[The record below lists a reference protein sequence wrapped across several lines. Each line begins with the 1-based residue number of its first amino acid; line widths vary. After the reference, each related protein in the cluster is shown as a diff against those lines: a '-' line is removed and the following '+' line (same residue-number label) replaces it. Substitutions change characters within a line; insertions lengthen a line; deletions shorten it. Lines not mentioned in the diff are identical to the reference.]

1 MAHYAVNLHRQLG
14 DREGGQPPTQDELEG
29 IKELV
34 LEYLWHPA
42 LDPVSRRLQD

>member
-1 MAHYAVNLHRQLG
+1 MYGLPHQDIAKLDA
-14 DREGGQPPTQDELEG
+14 TQDELEG